1 MKVRAKKMEI
11 LITISDELKVIM
23 MEDMGL
29 SDDNDL
35 NFEIEGYL
43 EQMFS

>member
-1 MKVRAKKMEI
+1 MEI
-11 LITISDELKVIM
+11 LITISDDLKVRM

-35 NFEIEGYL
+35 DFQIVEYL
-43 EQMFS
+43 DQMFS

>member
-1 MKVRAKKMEI
+1 MEI
-11 LITISDELKVIM
+11 LITISDDLKLQM

-35 NFEIEGYL
+35 AFEIEGYL